1 MTHDKYLLFMWLK
14 EKMEKKK
21 RDLDL
26 SKIWNGYGFIT
37 NQNRFFF

>member
-21 RDLDL
+21 G
-26 SKIWNGYGFIT
+26 IWIYQKYGT
-37 NQNRFFF
+37 VTVL